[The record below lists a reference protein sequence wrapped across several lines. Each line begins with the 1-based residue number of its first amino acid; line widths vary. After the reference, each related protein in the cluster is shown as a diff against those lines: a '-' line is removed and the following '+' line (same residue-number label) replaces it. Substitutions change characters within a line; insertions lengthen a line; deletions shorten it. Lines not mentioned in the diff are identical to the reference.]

1 MALPLITLALM
12 GANLAAA
19 KDSGDRARA
28 LADERNAQAREDRKF
43 ATSERDR
50 LLRMRQELAD
60 AAAPV
65 QAKQVAKAGELT
77 VGDAGPELAGADQF
91 SAGAGTSFPTMQQAQ
106 TAATSANAPGAKLM
120 RMGATLEKFGEAG
133 QAQQLRSGGR
143 QEELASLQLDDA
155 RRQHLANKFDASLQ
169 SLASH
174 ADIAGAVSN
183 SSIGGSLKLQA
194 VTTPDGKKTEYV
206 ALNPDGTTRKTGY
219 SFGNDAT
226 GVMQAKLALSQA
238 VPMHQ
243 KLDFLFR
250 QQQAD
255 IANAHNERDFSLRER
270 LTNTQIQHMRNQD
283 ARAAEAAKQA
293 RQTAAA
299 PVWNQAADDFL
310 IKRNTIQDPMTGK
323 STADGMGVKF
333 EKQLAVAE
341 AMRNGGDV
349 TSALGYAIEISNQIA
364 RENDGDPAKI
374 NAARSALLKSLRPAT
389 KVERQQGQSEI
400 QTQQP
405 PKGTGAAQPLTGMGS
420 ATGMQEAPKDPLNG
434 LSASQAREKR
444 KEFVSE
450 IARWGADPNASK
462 RVSELRALI
471 DRIDNNQY

>member
-28 LADERNAQAREDRKF
+28 LADERNAQANEDRRF
-43 ATSERDR
+43 ANEERSR

-65 QAKQVAKAGELT
+65 QAKQVAKAGELM

-155 RRQHLANKFDASLQ
+155 QRQNLAQKFDASLQ

-174 ADIAGAVSN
+174 ADIAGVVSDSN
-183 SSIGGSLKLQA
+183 IGGSLKLQA
-194 VTTPDGKKTEYV
+194 VTSPDGKKTEYV
-206 ALNPDGTTRKTGY
+206 ALNPDGTTRKTEY
-219 SFGNDAT
+219 SFSNNAA
-226 GVMQAKLALSQA
+226 GVMQAKIALSKA

-255 IANAHNERDFSLRER
+255 IANAHNERDFGLRER

-283 ARAAEAAKQA
+283 ARVAETAKQA

-310 IKRNTIQDPMTGK
+310 MKRYSVPDPMTGK
-323 STADGMGVKF
+323 TMVDGSGMAF
-333 EKQLAVAE
+333 AKQLALAQ
-341 AMRNGGDV
+341 AMRNGGDT
-349 TSALGYAIEISNQIA
+349 TSALGFAFEIDNQIA

-374 NAARSALLKSLRPAT
+374 NAARTALLQRMFST
-389 KVERQQGQSEI
+389 KPQA
-400 QTQQP
+400 
-405 PKGTGAAQPLTGMGS
+405 AAQ
-420 ATGMQEAPKDPLNG
+420 K
-434 LSASQAREKR
+434 
-444 KEFVSE
+444 
-450 IARWGADPNASK
+450 
-462 RVSELRALI
+462 
-471 DRIDNNQY
+471 

>member
-28 LADERNAQAREDRKF
+28 LADERNAQAKEDRRL
-43 ATSERDR
+43 ANEERGR

-65 QAKQVAKAGELT
+65 QAKQVAKVGELT

-106 TAATSANAPGAKLM
+106 TAAASANAPGAKLM

-155 RRQHLANKFDASLQ
+155 QRQHLAQKFDASLQ

-174 ADIAGAVSN
+174 ADIAGAVSD

-255 IANAHNERDFSLRER
+255 IASAHNERDFGLREK

-293 RQTAAA
+293 HRQTAAA
-299 PVWNQAADDFL
+299 PVWSQAADDFL
-310 IKRNTIQDPMTGK
+310 MKRYSVPDPMTGK
-323 STADGMGVKF
+323 TMVDGSGMAF
-333 EKQLAVAE
+333 AKQLALAQ
-341 AMRNGGDV
+341 AMRNGGDT
-349 TSALGYAIEISNQIA
+349 TSALGFAFEIDNQIA
-364 RENDGDPAKI
+364 RENGSDPAKI
-374 NAARSALLKSLRPAT
+374 NAARTALLQRMFAAKPQTAT
-389 KVERQQGQSEI
+389 QK
-400 QTQQP
+400 
-405 PKGTGAAQPLTGMGS
+405 
-420 ATGMQEAPKDPLNG
+420 
-434 LSASQAREKR
+434 
-444 KEFVSE
+444 
-450 IARWGADPNASK
+450 
-462 RVSELRALI
+462 
-471 DRIDNNQY
+471 